1 MGLLLLLIT
10 FLLLLKKGGGS
21 VPNIIGIHETL
32 PKSISKENWRSKEET
47 NHPNNRIVK
56 INKNTEDR
64 VQALRGIFCPPSE
77 PPGTT
82 GMKNQWVNN

>member
-10 FLLLLKKGGGS
+10 FLLLLKKKGGS

-32 PKSISKENWRSKEET
+32 PKSISKENWRSKEEM

-64 VQALRGIFCPPSE
+64 VQALRGIFLSSVRATRYNWHE
-77 PPGTT
+77 KSMG
-82 GMKNQWVNN
+82 K